1 LHHCILNRDRRTDI
15 SMNAS
20 TTISHL
26 SNKIANPEH
35 SRFIFDDQLEAA
47 FFYMQ
52 PEPRPCFTTQ
62 LLSELEQF
70 QKIVSEHISLD
81 ISRKLDPRYKY
92 TVMASNIPD
101 VFNLG
106 GDLNLFLDHIKR
118 GNRDALQKYAVAC
131 INAGYK
137 MCTSLDLPLTTI
149 ALIQGSAQGGGFE
162 AALSCNT
169 IIAEKGSLMGFPE
182 VLFNL
187 FPGMGAYSYLR
198 QRVNSV
204 LAENI
209 ILSGKIYCAEELH
222 KLGIVDVIA
231 EPGQGKQ
238 ALREYIRRSNRK
250 SNANALIR
258 HTRNKYNQ
266 VTYEE
271 LHDITSMWVDC
282 ALSVGEREI
291 KTIDRLI
298 RAQNR
303 KMQAA
308 PQATQQEEA

>member
-1 LHHCILNRDRRTDI
+1 
-15 SMNAS
+15 MN
-20 TTISHL
+20 TTTSISHL
-26 SNKIANPEH
+26 NNKIIKPLH
-35 SRFIFDDQLEAA
+35 SKFHFDDQLETA

-52 PEPRPCFTTQ
+52 SKPRPCFTCQ
-62 LLSELEQF
+62 LLEELQQF
-70 QKIVSEHISLD
+70 QKIVAEHVHLD
-81 ISRKLDPRYKY
+81 IQQNLEPRYKY
-92 TVMASNIPD
+92 TVMASLVPD

-106 GDLNLFLDHIKR
+106 GDLNLFLEHIKQ
-118 GNRDALQKYAVAC
+118 GNRDELQKYAVAC
-131 INAGYK
+131 IDAGYK
-137 MCTSLDLPLTTI
+137 MSTSMSLPLTTI
-149 ALIQGSAQGGGFE
+149 ALVQGSAQGGGFE

-169 IIAEKGSLMGFPE
+169 IIAEKDSLMGFPE

-209 ILSGKIYCAEELH
+209 ILSGKIFRAEELH
-222 KLGIVDVIA
+222 SMGIVDILA

-238 ALREYIRRSNRK
+238 ALKNYIRQNKRK
-250 SNANALIR
+250 SNAQALIR

-282 ALSVGEREI
+282 ALNVGEREI
-291 KTIDRLI
+291 RTIDRLI

-303 KMQAA
+303 KMATA
-308 PQATQQEEA
+308 PEETHQQEEA